1 LKSWPNVPSSYILCL
16 DDALVGAAWARK
28 AARERLDTKAI
39 ELPGGHMP
47 MISRPDELAAALDAC
62 LAGEQRRTRR
72 A

>member
-1 LKSWPNVPSSYILCL
+1 MKSWPNVPSSYILCL
-16 DDALVGAAWARK
+16 DDALVGAAWARR

-62 LAGEQRRTRR
+62 LAGEQRRMRR